1 MPNIEFLT
9 EKRFT
14 LSSHL
19 IQVALANNL
28 SLIEFLLLMYFED
41 IDDKTFD
48 VDKICHALSLKE
60 EDVLN
65 AFNKLLT
72 LNLIKL
78 ESCKDKTNKHCEV
91 ISLVP
96 LYKTIFDKEE
106 KKKQETKK
114 ETIYDMFQRE
124 LGRDISPME
133 YEIINAWLE
142 KGFTEELVIA
152 ALKEAVYNGV
162 SSLRYIDKVLY
173 EWQKKGYKTAK
184 DVENGL
190 HKRREEQSAKKELF
204 DYNWLEDQ
212 DEK

>member
-19 IQVALANNL
+19 IQVAIENNL

-41 IDDKTFD
+41 AIDKTFD
-48 VDKICHALSLKE
+48 VNTISKVLKLKE
-60 EDVLN
+60 SDILM
-65 AFNKLLT
+65 AFNHLLT

-78 ESCKDKTNKHCEV
+78 DACKDASDKHCEV

-96 LYKTIFDKEE
+96 LYKTIFE
-106 KKKQETKK
+106 KKEKAQQEEQK
-114 ETIYDMFQRE
+114 ESIFDMFQRE
-124 LGRDISPME
+124 LGRKISPME

-142 KGFTEELVIA
+142 KGFTEELVEG

-162 SSLRYIDKVLY
+162 SSLRYIDKILY
-173 EWQKKGYKTAK
+173 EWQKKGYKK
-184 DVENGL
+184 MMDVKTSLTTKNKE
-190 HKRREEQSAKKELF
+190 ADKKLDLF
-204 DYNWLEDQ
+204 DYNWLED
-212 DEK
+212 EA